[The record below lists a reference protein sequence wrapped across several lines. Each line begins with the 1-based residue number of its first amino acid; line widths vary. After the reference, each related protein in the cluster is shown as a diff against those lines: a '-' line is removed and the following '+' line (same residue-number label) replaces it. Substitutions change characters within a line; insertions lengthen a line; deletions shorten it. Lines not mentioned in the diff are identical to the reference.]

1 MSTPISDDRSY
12 CSLQQR
18 QGSMLGTAE
27 QVDVWLMLEAPG
39 SWPAR
44 AIEEGTLDAEVAQWL
59 ELAVQKLSA
68 QGLRVRPQLIK
79 QPGRKLGEAGA
90 RRTLMIGY
98 AERLFQ
104 VVVQSDA
111 QLVGLDVDKLLED
124 VRTDRETLATRLD
137 ETHYFVCTN
146 GRRDLCC
153 ARFGLPVFRQLQ
165 EQIGSR
171 AWQVNHVGGHRFA
184 PNVLCL
190 PKGVLY
196 GRVQPADVAA
206 FLQLVES
213 GVLAFNWLRGRA
225 VYSPQ
230 VQAAEGL
237 LAQQQLKLLHVS
249 ATDAVTRVEF
259 IGPEERVAISVA
271 RSEQAEMILAGCDK
285 REPKAFYPFLRR
297 P

>member
-1 MSTPISDDRSY
+1 MSTPTSDDRSY
-12 CSLQQR
+12 CSLQQD

-44 AIEEGTLDAEVAQWL
+44 AVEEGAVATEVAQWL
-59 ELAVQKLSA
+59 ERSAQKLSA

-90 RRTLMIGY
+90 QRTLLIGY

-104 VVVQSDA
+104 IVMQNDA
-111 QLVGLDVDKLLED
+111 QLLGLDVGEIVED
-124 VRTDRETLATRLD
+124 VRANREVQATRVN
-137 ETHYFVCTN
+137 ESHYFVCTN

-153 ARFGLPVFRQLQ
+153 ARFGLPVYRQLQ

-184 PNVLCL
+184 PNVLSL
-190 PKGVLY
+190 PQGVLY
-196 GRVQPADVAA
+196 GRVQPEDVDA
-206 FLQLVES
+206 FLQQVES
-213 GVLAFNWLRGRA
+213 GALAFAWLRGRA
-225 VYSPQ
+225 AYAPQ

-259 IGPEERVAISVA
+259 VGPEQRVAISVA
-271 RSEQAEMILAGCDK
+271 RSEQAEMILAGCNK
-285 REPKAFYPFLRR
+285 RETKAFYPFLRR